1 MRPKLAMWSDYGT
14 PAQKHWMS
22 SASKRGARTSIGPK
36 ILLAAVM
43 VVAGVIG
50 ISGIYP
56 QVIDAEWVQDASGTH
71 LPKMSPPPA
80 DVTTKRSGIVAAI
93 PLPPRRAVTTGQ
105 AAVSPPGSALAPE
118 LSQLRTSVGATSV
131 GATSV
136 NAAEPQ
142 AETATPLAIA
152 AVPDAEA
159 KADDPADPA
168 AAAAKP
174 ADKPKV
180 AMVKKKVVV
189 HRQRSYA
196 GAYAQSG
203 GWGGWGGG
211 GGGLFQPFGG
221 NYRRF

>member
-105 AAVSPPGSALAPE
+105 AAVSSPALE
-118 LSQLRTSVGATSV
+118 VSQLRTSLGATSV
-131 GATSV
+131 GA
-136 NAAEPQ
+136 AEPLT
-142 AETATPLAIA
+142 ETATPLAIA

-180 AMVKKKVVV
+180 AVVKKKVVV

-211 GGGLFQPFGG
+211 GGLFQPFGG

>member
-93 PLPPRRAVTTGQ
+93 PLPPRRVVTTGQ
-105 AAVSPPGSALAPE
+105 AAVSSPAPE

-131 GATSV
+131 G
-136 NAAEPQ
+136 AAEPQ

-180 AMVKKKVVV
+180 AVVKKKVVV

-211 GGGLFQPFGG
+211 GGLFQPFGG
-221 NYRRF
+221 NYHRF